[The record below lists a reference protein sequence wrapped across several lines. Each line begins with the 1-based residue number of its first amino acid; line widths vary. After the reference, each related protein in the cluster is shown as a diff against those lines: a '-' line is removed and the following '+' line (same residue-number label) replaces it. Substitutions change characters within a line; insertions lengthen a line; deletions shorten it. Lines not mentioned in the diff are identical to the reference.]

1 MMITRPHHRGGS
13 GPQRAHTPE
22 EDAMAK
28 SAAPGKSLVTWGTV
42 TVLLLVAIGGALWV
56 PIYARSMPKLGNFP
70 FFYWYQLIWVP
81 VVAILS
87 WLCFLLLRTKPTA
100 DAGSRNSG
108 GMQK

>member
-1 MMITRPHHRGGS
+1 
-13 GPQRAHTPE
+13 
-22 EDAMAK
+22 MAQ
-28 SAAPGKSLVTWGTV
+28 SAPPGKSPVTWGTV

-56 PIYARSMPKLGNFP
+56 PIYARSTPKLGDFP

-100 DAGSRNSG
+100 DVSPRNSG